1 MSIGVYVAA
10 PYADAPAVREVHGRM
25 LALGSLRP
33 TSSWAM
39 RATGP
44 ERLESMALLDIH
56 SAIECNDRDLADS
69 DAMLVLA
76 RSNAGGEM
84 FAEVARALA
93 QDIQIVWVG
102 RRILST
108 FRPGVLI
115 VDDLD
120 EALEVLM
127 RVAEGD

>member
-1 MSIGVYVAA
+1 MSIAVYVAA

-44 ERLESMALLDIH
+44 ERLESLSIDEIA
-56 SAIECNDRDLADS
+56 SAIECNDRDLFDS

-76 RSNAGGEM
+76 RSNVGGEM

-93 QDIQIVWVG
+93 AAIPIVWVG

-108 FRPGVLI
+108 FRPGVFV

-127 RVAEGD
+127 RYAEGD